1 MITTGMMAAVGAG
14 LLAGLSGFHLW
25 RAYEARRRAAR
36 HREAVSRAMGAG
48 DRAAARGSHAGG
60 TGASSMGS
68 SVHDAIVDFMR
79 QVSRDVSL
87 KRGFR
92 LWRVGAGVGGEGAP
106 TAARAHGTTAGVD
119 GRRSSGDRGSRG
131 SRGGATAAAAKRA
144 WFDKSAPVAGLVGEV
159 TAEGFAEA
167 RARLALLF
175 GAIGF
180 VVGLLFSAELAIVLA
195 LVGCYLGWR
204 APAQAIVGRTKW
216 RAHETERHLPEMLN
230 VVALGMRSG
239 LSFDTSLK
247 LYAEHFDTVLAREL
261 ANAQQQW
268 TSGLV
273 RRDEALRTVAATYDS
288 AIFARVV
295 ETIIR
300 SIRYGSS
307 MVQSLES
314 DAAEARSSYQTE
326 RQERIAKAPVKMM
339 IPTGV
344 LILPAMLVLV
354 MGPVLLELM
363 GGGL

>member
-1 MITTGMMAAVGAG
+1 MMAALGIGA
-14 LLAGLSGFHLW
+14 LAGASGFSFW
-25 RAYEARRRAAR
+25 RAYEARRRVQRHHAALGQAIQASEGMIGS
-36 HREAVSRAMGAG
+36 EAPR
-48 DRAAARGSHAGG
+48 RGVTSST
-60 TGASSMGS
+60 TGSF
-68 SVHDAIVDFMR
+68 VHDAIVEHMVR
-79 QVSRDVSL
+79 TSRDVSL
-87 KRGFR
+87 GKGLR
-92 LWRVGAGVGGEGAP
+92 LWRKAPRARGAAGDDADVSAKGRAATRHAAGRAGAP
-106 TAARAHGTTAGVD
+106 HAR
-119 GRRSSGDRGSRG
+119 
-131 SRGGATAAAAKRA
+131 RA
-144 WFDKSAPVAGLVGEV
+144 WFEANAPLAGVLGDV
-159 TAEGFAEA
+159 TAEGFAEV
-167 RARLALLF
+167 RARLALGF
-175 GAIGF
+175 GAFGF
-180 VVGLLFSAELAIVLA
+180 LVGLLFSTELA
-195 LVGCYLGWR
+195 LVLGLVGGYLGWR
-204 APAQAIVGRTKW
+204 APAQALVARIRW

-239 LSFDTSLK
+239 LSFDTSLR

-261 ANAQQQW
+261 ANVQRQW
-268 TSGLV
+268 TSGLM
-273 RRDEALRTVAATYDS
+273 RRDEALRKVAATYDS

-314 DAAEARSSYQTE
+314 DAAEARSSYQAE

>member
-1 MITTGMMAAVGAG
+1 MMTTGMMAAVGAG
-14 LLAGLSGFHLW
+14 LLAGMSGFHLW

-36 HREAVSRAMGAG
+36 HREAVSRAMGVG
-48 DRAAARGSHAGG
+48 VRADARDGHAGG
-60 TGASSMGS
+60 AGASSMGS
-68 SVHDAIVDFMR
+68 SVHDAIVDFLR

-92 LWRVGAGVGGEGAP
+92 LWRASKSSEGAS
-106 TAARAHGTTAGVD
+106 AGRARAHGATTGVD
-119 GRRSSGDRGSRG
+119 GRRSSGDRSDRG
-131 SRGGATAAAAKRA
+131 SRGVATAAAAKQA
-144 WFDKSAPVAGLVGEV
+144 WFDKNAPVAGLAGEV

-180 VVGLLFSAELAIVLA
+180 VVGLLFSAELAVVLA